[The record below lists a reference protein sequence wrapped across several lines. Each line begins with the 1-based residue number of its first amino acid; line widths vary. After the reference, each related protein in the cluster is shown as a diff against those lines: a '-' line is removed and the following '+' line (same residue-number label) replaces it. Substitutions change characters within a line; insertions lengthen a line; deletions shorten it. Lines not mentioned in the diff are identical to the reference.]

1 MKEKILK
8 LLNENG
14 AVYLSG
20 EQVSQILGI
29 SRTAVWKHIKALK
42 AAGYEIESIS
52 NRGYRLK
59 SASSDLDALALKMI
73 INQTNV
79 VKAGYYFEQIDST
92 NQEAKRHALSGQR
105 VNQLFVADEQTAGR
119 GRLGRTWAS
128 QRKEGLWFSLLLYP
142 EIQPDQASSL
152 TLVAASSMSKAI
164 EKTTG
169 LDVGIKWPNDLIL
182 GRKKVCGILTEM
194 SAEINHLHYVIVG
207 IGTNLGQMT
216 FDDALKDKATSIQ
229 AEGKSITAKALLE
242 AFLETFEQDYNRF
255 CQQDISGVIEEQKK
269 RSVTIGRRVCITRG
283 NEQLEAEAIDI
294 DNEGKL
300 VVRFDDG
307 SVTALFSGEISVR
320 GINGYV

>member
-52 NRGYRLK
+52 NKGYRLK

-105 VNQLFVADEQTAGR
+105 INQLFVADEQTAGR

-142 EIQPDQASSL
+142 EIQPEQASTL
-152 TLVAASSMSKAI
+152 TLVAASAMSKAI

-216 FDDALKDKATSIQ
+216 FDDALKDKATSIR

-255 CQQDISGVIEEQKK
+255 CQQDISCVIEEQKK

>member
-142 EIQPDQASSL
+142 EIQPDQASTL

-283 NEQLEAEAIDI
+283 IEQLEAEAIDI

>member
-59 SASSDLDALALKMI
+59 SASSDLDALALKMM

-142 EIQPDQASSL
+142 EIQPDQASTL

>member
-52 NRGYRLK
+52 NKGYRLK
-59 SASSDLDALALKMI
+59 SASSDLDALALKMM

-105 VNQLFVADEQTAGR
+105 INQLFVADEQTAGR

-142 EIQPDQASSL
+142 EIQPEQASTL
-152 TLVAASSMSKAI
+152 TLVAASAMSKAI

-216 FDDALKDKATSIQ
+216 FDDALKDKATSIR

>member
-52 NRGYRLK
+52 NKGYRLK
-59 SASSDLDALALKMI
+59 SASSDLDALALKMM

-105 VNQLFVADEQTAGR
+105 INQLFVADEQTAGR

-142 EIQPDQASSL
+142 EIQPEQASTL
-152 TLVAASSMSKAI
+152 TLVAASAMSKAI

-194 SAEINHLHYVIVG
+194 SAEINHLNYVIVG

-216 FDDALKDKATSIQ
+216 FDDALKDKATSIR

>member
-52 NRGYRLK
+52 NKGYRLK
-59 SASSDLDALALKMI
+59 SASSDLDALALKMM

-142 EIQPDQASSL
+142 EIQPEQASTL
-152 TLVAASSMSKAI
+152 TLVAASAMSKAI

-216 FDDALKDKATSIQ
+216 FDDALKDKATSIR

>member
-52 NRGYRLK
+52 NKGYRLK

-105 VNQLFVADEQTAGR
+105 INQLFVADEQTAGR

-142 EIQPDQASSL
+142 EIQPEQASTL
-152 TLVAASSMSKAI
+152 TLVAASAMSKAI

-216 FDDALKDKATSIQ
+216 FDDALKDKATSIR

>member
-52 NRGYRLK
+52 NKGYRLK

-105 VNQLFVADEQTAGR
+105 INQLFVADEQTAGR

-142 EIQPDQASSL
+142 EIQPDQASTL
-152 TLVAASSMSKAI
+152 TLVAASAMSKAI

-216 FDDALKDKATSIQ
+216 FDDALKEKATSIR

-255 CQQDISGVIEEQKK
+255 CQQDISCVIEEQKK

>member
-52 NRGYRLK
+52 NKGYRLK
-59 SASSDLDALALKMI
+59 SASSDLDALALKMM

-105 VNQLFVADEQTAGR
+105 INQLFVADEQTAGR

-142 EIQPDQASSL
+142 EIQPDQASTL
-152 TLVAASSMSKAI
+152 TLVAASAMSKAI

-216 FDDALKDKATSIQ
+216 FDDALKDKATSIR

>member
-142 EIQPDQASSL
+142 EIQPDQASTL

>member
-92 NQEAKRHALSGQR
+92 NQEAKRHALSGHR

-142 EIQPDQASSL
+142 EIQPDQASTL

-242 AFLETFEQDYNRF
+242 AFLDTFEQDYNRF